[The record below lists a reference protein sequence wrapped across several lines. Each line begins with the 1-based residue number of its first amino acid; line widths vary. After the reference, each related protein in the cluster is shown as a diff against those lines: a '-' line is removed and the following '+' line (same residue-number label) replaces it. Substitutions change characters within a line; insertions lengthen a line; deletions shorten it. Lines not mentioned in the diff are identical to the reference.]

1 MGLGAMGL
9 GAMGQGTTGPGAP
22 DLWRRSAG
30 LAGLA
35 CLPVLVWLSW
45 IPKDWELRTGA
56 AGQLEHLAAYAGTAG
71 LLGLGFPRAPAR
83 RLALGLGLLAGLLEI
98 GQIWVPGR
106 TAQFVDFAASAGGAL
121 LGLAAA
127 GLLNRRLAAGQGTVR
142 PPAPSAAGPSA
153 RAAAPA
159 PPPPRAR

>member
-1 MGLGAMGL
+1 M
-9 GAMGQGTTGPGAP
+9 GPGA
-22 DLWRRSAG
+22 LTELRRIAG

-56 AGQLEHLAAYAGTAG
+56 AGQLEHLVAYAGTAG
-71 LLGLGFPRAPAR
+71 LLGLGFPRGPAW
-83 RLALGLGLLAGLLEI
+83 RLALALVLLAGILEI

-106 TAQFVDFAASAGGAL
+106 TAQVIDFAASAGGAL

-127 GLLNRRLAAGQGTVR
+127 RTLAGRRIAAGQDPMRQDPLQKV
-142 PPAPSAAGPSA
+142 S
-153 RAAAPA
+153 
-159 PPPPRAR
+159 